1 MQSKLMDWFL
11 HDSDLRQERV
21 KQHVTYL
28 ENSKGEID
36 QARNLQTTTSFKNT
50 INIFHKNEQFNQKEL
65 KAVVNQFF
73 DE

>member
-28 ENSKGEID
+28 ENSIGEID
-36 QARNLQTTTSFKNT
+36 QARNL
-50 INIFHKNEQFNQKEL
+50 
-65 KAVVNQFF
+65 
-73 DE
+73 